1 MREIDHEAKVKRKGE
16 RKRGGK
22 GGGRTGQ
29 DRERERRGKRIL
41 WEMEEQGAR
50 GGGGEWWR
58 WCEGFPSTSVI
69 GARSSSLNYII
80 CERPGCHGQNV
91 LPAERKLFLLP
102 RQAPVNYIISIS
114 RFTWINREV
123 SEKSVKWYTHSE
135 RSREKVFFCQE
146 KTTLNRTKEQNFRN
160 NRGVIISNIH
170 IEDSLTAKR
179 WTGVSINR
187 GRTMAA
193 RCESHDDQ
201 WLIGA

>member
-102 RQAPVNYIISIS
+102 RQAPVNYINFQIRVDKPRSFRKI
-114 RFTWINREV
+114 REV
-123 SEKSVKWYTHSE
+123 IHPLWTLARESFFLSGENHIKSDE
-135 RSREKVFFCQE
+135 
-146 KTTLNRTKEQNFRN
+146 RTKLQ
-160 NRGVIISNIH
+160 
-170 IEDSLTAKR
+170 K
-179 WTGVSINR
+179 
-187 GRTMAA
+187 
-193 RCESHDDQ
+193 
-201 WLIGA
+201 